1 MNDTVNRQILL
12 VEKPTG
18 KLGPEH
24 FKKSE
29 AAIPEPKDGEVLV
42 RTRYISLDAANRAWM
57 HGATYRAAVEA
68 NTVMAGG
75 GIAEVVSSKAPGLAP
90 GDIVFGDTGWQDYAA
105 VPARHLSKMPKLEPM
120 THLLSV
126 YGIAEVVSSKA
137 PGLAPGD
144 IVFGDTGWQDYAAVP
159 ARHLSKMPKL
169 EPMTHLLSVYGIAGL
184 TAYFGLLDVGKP
196 KEGETVVVSAAA
208 GSVGSIVG
216 QIAKIKGCHVV
227 GIAGGKDKCH
237 WLTSELGFD
246 AAVDYKDDATYK
258 ALRAAAP
265 KGIDVYFDNVGG
277 DILEACLA
285 LMNNRG
291 RIACCG
297 AISQYDGV
305 PSAHGPRG
313 VPGLIVVK
321 RLIMQG
327 FIVMDYMDQRNA
339 ALVDLQSW
347 VGSGKL
353 KVQEDVI
360 DGLENTPKALIGLLA
375 GENRGKRMVKV

>member
-1 MNDTVNRQILL
+1 MSAMMNRQILL

-18 KLGPEH
+18 KLGPEY
-24 FKKSE
+24 FKLTE
-29 AAIPEPKDGEVLV
+29 AAVPEPKDGEVLV

-57 HGATYRAAVEA
+57 HGATYRAAVDT

-75 GIAEVVSSKAPGLAP
+75 AIAEVVSSKSPGLHA
-90 GDIVFGDTGWQDYAA
+90 GDIVFGDTGWQDYAV
-105 VPARHLSKMPKLEPM
+105 VPAKHLTRMPKLEPM

-126 YGIAEVVSSKA
+126 
-137 PGLAPGD
+137 
-144 IVFGDTGWQDYAAVP
+144 F
-159 ARHLSKMPKL
+159 
-169 EPMTHLLSVYGIAGL
+169 GIAGL
-184 TAYFGLLDVGKP
+184 TAYFGLLQVGKP
-196 KEGETVVVSAAA
+196 KPGETVVVSAAA

-216 QIAKIKGCHVV
+216 QIAGIKGCRVV
-227 GIAGGKDKCH
+227 GIAGGKDKCR

-246 AAVDYKDDATYK
+246 AAVDYKDGATYK

-265 KGIDVYFDNVGG
+265 NGIDVYFDNVGG
-277 DILEACLA
+277 DILEACLPQ
-285 LMNNRG
+285 MNNGG

-327 FIVMDYMDQRNA
+327 FIVMDFMDQRDM
-339 ALVDLQSW
+339 ALSDLQSW
-347 VGSGKL
+347 VASGKL

-360 DGLENTPKALIGLLA
+360 DGLENTPAALIGLLA
-375 GENRGKRMVKV
+375 GENRGKRIIRV

>member
-1 MNDTVNRQILL
+1 MSEAINHQILL

-18 KLGPEH
+18 KLGAEH
-24 FKKSE
+24 FRMVNGS
-29 AAIPEPKDGEVLV
+29 IPEPKDGEALL
-42 RTRYISLDAANRAWM
+42 RLRYLSLDAANRAWM

-68 NTVMAGG
+68 NTVMSGG
-75 GIAEVVSSKAPGLAP
+75 GIAEVVSSKASGLAP

-105 VPARHLSKMPKLEPM
+105 VPAK
-120 THLLSV
+120 
-126 YGIAEVVSSKA
+126 
-137 PGLAPGD
+137 
-144 IVFGDTGWQDYAAVP
+144 
-159 ARHLSKMPKL
+159 HLSKMPKL

-184 TAYFGLLDVGKP
+184 TAYFGLLHVGKP

-216 QIAKIKGCHVV
+216 QIAKIKGCRVV

-246 AAVDYKDDATYK
+246 AAVDYKDGGTYK
-258 ALRAAAP
+258 ALRAAASG
-265 KGIDVYFDNVGG
+265 GIDVYFDNVGG
-277 DILEACLA
+277 DILEACLPQ
-285 LMNNRG
+285 MNNRG

-327 FIVMDYMDQRNA
+327 FIVMDFMDQRDA
-339 ALVDLQSW
+339 ALADLQSW
-347 VGSGKL
+347 VASGKL

-360 DGLENTPKALIGLLA
+360 DGLENAPAALIGLLA
-375 GENRGKRMVKV
+375 GENRGKRMIRV

>member
-1 MNDTVNRQILL
+1 MSDTNRQILL
-12 VEKPTG
+12 VEKPAD

-24 FKKSE
+24 FKLVE
-29 AAIPEPKDGEVLV
+29 GHMPEPKDGEALLRV
-42 RTRYISLDAANRAWM
+42 RYISLDAANRAWM
-57 HGATYRAAVEA
+57 HGATYRSAVEA

-75 GIAEVVSSKAPGLAP
+75 GIAEVVASKAPGLKP
-90 GDIVFGDTGWQDYAA
+90 GDIVFGDTGWQEYAA
-105 VPARHLSKMPKLEPM
+105 VPAKHLSKMPRMEPM
-120 THLLSV
+120 THLLS
-126 YGIAEVVSSKA
+126 I
-137 PGLAPGD
+137 
-144 IVFGDTGWQDYAAVP
+144 
-159 ARHLSKMPKL
+159 
-169 EPMTHLLSVYGIAGL
+169 YGIAGL

-196 KEGETVVVSAAA
+196 KAGETVVVSAAA

-216 QIAKIKGCHVV
+216 QIAKIKGCRVV

-237 WLTSELGFD
+237 WLTSKLGFD
-246 AAVDYKDDATYK
+246 AAVDYKDGATFK

-265 KGIDVYFDNVGG
+265 QGIDVYFDNVGG

-285 LMNNRG
+285 QMNLNG

-321 RLIMQG
+321 RLTMQG
-327 FIVMDYMDQRNA
+327 FIVMDYMDRRDA
-339 ALVDLQSW
+339 ALADLQSW
-347 VGSGKL
+347 VASGKL

-360 DGLENTPKALIGLLA
+360 AGLENTPQALIGLLA

>member
-1 MNDTVNRQILL
+1 MNATVNRQILL
-12 VEKPTG
+12 VEKPSG

-24 FKKSE
+24 FKLTN
-29 AAIPEPKDGEVLV
+29 AAIPEPKDGEALLRV
-42 RTRYISLDAANRAWM
+42 RYISLDAANRAWM
-57 HGATYRAAVEA
+57 HGATYRSAVEA

-75 GIAEVVSSKAPGLAP
+75 GIADVVASKSPRLAP
-90 GDIVFGDTGWQDYAA
+90 GDIVFGDTGWQDFAA
-105 VPARHLSKMPKLEPM
+105 VPAKHLTKMPKIEPM

-126 YGIAEVVSSKA
+126 YGV
-137 PGLAPGD
+137 
-144 IVFGDTGWQDYAAVP
+144 
-159 ARHLSKMPKL
+159 
-169 EPMTHLLSVYGIAGL
+169 AGL

-196 KEGETVVVSAAA
+196 SLGETVVVSAAA

-216 QIAKIKGCHVV
+216 QIARIKGCRAV

-237 WLTSELGFD
+237 WLTNQLGFD
-246 AAVDYKDDATYK
+246 AAVDYKDGAVFK

-277 DILEACLA
+277 DVLEACLPQ
-285 LMNNRG
+285 MNLRG

-305 PSAHGPRG
+305 PSEHGPRG

-327 FIVMDYMDQRNA
+327 FIVMDYMTQRDR
-339 ALVDLQSW
+339 ALSDLQAW
-347 VGSGKL
+347 VAVGKL
-353 KVQEDVI
+353 KVQEDI
-360 DGLENTPKALIGLLA
+360 IEGLENTPKALIGLLA
-375 GENRGKRMVKV
+375 GENRGKRMVKM